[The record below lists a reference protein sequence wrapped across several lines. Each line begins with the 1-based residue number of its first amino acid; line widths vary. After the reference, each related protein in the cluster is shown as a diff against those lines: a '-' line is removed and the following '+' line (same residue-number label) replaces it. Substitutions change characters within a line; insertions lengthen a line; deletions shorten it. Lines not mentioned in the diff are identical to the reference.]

1 MLPFTVKSVARSCE
15 LSKLEI
21 IRSKIYLMAATPNLR
36 MPLFVFR
43 KDNKM
48 LNKTLQAA
56 NNDYSREDFENLIE
70 MFRQYETLVLKVE
83 NDMYM
88 LREPSDLGEAARHH
102 ARFVLYSDYFATN
115 LVDYAVG
122 ISERLVHFFSLTD
135 GFLNPPLKCAEKIES
150 QTNDEMLQA
159 VKTAMN
165 GVGGELYDPSWKL
178 YIEAV
183 VRDCT
188 DAQDEDE
195 REAMSSILYVGV
207 YMIAYALQET
217 REDFAAYNSRD
228 KQVVNLARL
237 VFNELLGVATREKYP
252 LMGFEDKE

>member
-1 MLPFTVKSVARSCE
+1 
-15 LSKLEI
+15 
-21 IRSKIYLMAATPNLR
+21 
-36 MPLFVFR
+36 
-43 KDNKM
+43 M
-48 LNKTLQAA
+48 LNKTLKAV
-56 NNDYSREDFENLIE
+56 NNDYNQEDFENLIE
-70 MFRQYETLVLKVE
+70 MFRRYEQFVLKVE

-88 LREPSDLGEAARHH
+88 LREPSGLGEIARHH

-122 ISERLVHFFSLTD
+122 ISERLVHFFAITD
-135 GFLNPPLKCAEKIES
+135 GFTRPPLKCVEGVEN

-159 VKTAMN
+159 VRTAMN
-165 GVGGELYDPSWKL
+165 DVGGELYDPSWRL

-183 VRDCT
+183 IRDCT

-195 REAMSSILYVGV
+195 REAMGSILYVGV

-217 REDFAAYNSRD
+217 RKDFAAYNSRD

-237 VFNELLGVATREKYP
+237 VFNELLGVATNKKYP
-252 LMGFEDKE
+252 LMGFKDEK

>member
-1 MLPFTVKSVARSCE
+1 
-15 LSKLEI
+15 
-21 IRSKIYLMAATPNLR
+21 
-36 MPLFVFR
+36 
-43 KDNKM
+43 M
-48 LNKTLQAA
+48 LNKTLKAV
-56 NNDYSREDFENLIE
+56 NNDYNQEDFENLIE
-70 MFRQYETLVLKVE
+70 IFRRYEQFVLKVE

-88 LREPSDLGEAARHH
+88 LREPSDLGEIARHH

-122 ISERLVHFFSLTD
+122 ISERLVHFFAITD
-135 GFLNPPLKCAEKIES
+135 GFTRPPLKCVEGVEN

-159 VKTAMN
+159 VRTAMN
-165 GVGGELYDPSWKL
+165 DVGGELYDPSWRL

-183 VRDCT
+183 IRDCT

-195 REAMSSILYVGV
+195 REAMGSILYVGV

-217 REDFAAYNSRD
+217 RKDFAAYNSRD

-237 VFNELLGVATREKYP
+237 VFNELLGVATNKKYP
-252 LMGFEDKE
+252 LMGFKDEK

>member
-1 MLPFTVKSVARSCE
+1 
-15 LSKLEI
+15 
-21 IRSKIYLMAATPNLR
+21 
-36 MPLFVFR
+36 
-43 KDNKM
+43 M
-48 LNKTLQAA
+48 LNKTLQAV
-56 NNDYSREDFENLIE
+56 NNDYNQEDFENLIE
-70 MFRQYETLVLKVE
+70 MFRRYEQFVLKVE

-88 LREPSDLGEAARHH
+88 LREPSDLGETARHH

-122 ISERLVHFFSLTD
+122 ISERLVHFFALTD
-135 GFLNPPLKCAEKIES
+135 GFSNPSLKCAEKIES

-165 GVGGELYDPSWKL
+165 GVGGELYDPSWRL

-188 DAQDEDE
+188 DARDEDE
-195 REAMSSILYVGV
+195 EKALESILYVGV

-217 REDFAAYNSRD
+217 RKDFAAYNSHD

-237 VFNELLGVATREKYP
+237 VFNELLGVATNKKYP
-252 LMGFEDKE
+252 LMGFKDEK

>member
-1 MLPFTVKSVARSCE
+1 
-15 LSKLEI
+15 
-21 IRSKIYLMAATPNLR
+21 
-36 MPLFVFR
+36 
-43 KDNKM
+43 M

-56 NNDYSREDFENLIE
+56 NNDYSQRDFVNLIE
-70 MFRQYETLVLKVE
+70 MFRTYETLVLKIE

-88 LREPSDLGEAARHH
+88 LHEPSDLGEAARHH
-102 ARFVLYSDYFATN
+102 ARYVLYSDYFATK

-122 ISERLVHFFSLTD
+122 ISERLVHFFTITD
-135 GFLNPPLKCAEKIES
+135 GFAHPSLKCVEGVEN

-159 VKTAMN
+159 VRTAMN
-165 GVGGELYDPSWKL
+165 GVGGELYDPSWEL

-195 REAMSSILYVGV
+195 REAMESILYVGV

-237 VFNELLGVATREKYP
+237 VFNELLGVATGKKYP
-252 LMGFEDKE
+252 LMGFKDEK

>member
-1 MLPFTVKSVARSCE
+1 
-15 LSKLEI
+15 
-21 IRSKIYLMAATPNLR
+21 
-36 MPLFVFR
+36 
-43 KDNKM
+43 M
-48 LNKTLQAA
+48 LNKTLKAV
-56 NNDYSREDFENLIE
+56 NNDYNQEYFENLIE
-70 MFRQYETLVLKVE
+70 MFRRYEQFVLKVE

-88 LREPSDLGEAARHH
+88 LREPSDLGEIARHH

-122 ISERLVHFFSLTD
+122 ISERLVHFFAITD
-135 GFLNPPLKCAEKIES
+135 GFTRPPLKCVEGVEN

-159 VKTAMN
+159 VRTAMN
-165 GVGGELYDPSWKL
+165 DVGGELYDPSWRL

-183 VRDCT
+183 IRDCT

-195 REAMSSILYVGV
+195 REAMGSILYVGV

-217 REDFAAYNSRD
+217 RKDFAAYNSRD

-237 VFNELLGVATREKYP
+237 VFNELLGVATNKKYP
-252 LMGFEDKE
+252 LMGFKDEK

>member
-1 MLPFTVKSVARSCE
+1 
-15 LSKLEI
+15 
-21 IRSKIYLMAATPNLR
+21 
-36 MPLFVFR
+36 
-43 KDNKM
+43 M

-56 NNDYSREDFENLIE
+56 NNDYSQRDFENLIE
-70 MFRQYETLVLKVE
+70 MFRTYETLVLKIE

-88 LREPSDLGEAARHH
+88 LHEPSDLGEAARHH
-102 ARFVLYSDYFATN
+102 ARYVLYSDYFATK

-122 ISERLVHFFSLTD
+122 ISERLVHFFTITD
-135 GFLNPPLKCAEKIES
+135 GFAHPSLKCVEGVEN

-159 VKTAMN
+159 VRTAMN
-165 GVGGELYDPSWKL
+165 GVEGELYDPSWEL

-195 REAMSSILYVGV
+195 REAMESILYVGV

-237 VFNELLGVATREKYP
+237 VFNELLGVATGKKYP
-252 LMGFEDKE
+252 LMGFKDEK

>member
-1 MLPFTVKSVARSCE
+1 
-15 LSKLEI
+15 
-21 IRSKIYLMAATPNLR
+21 
-36 MPLFVFR
+36 
-43 KDNKM
+43 M

-56 NNDYSREDFENLIE
+56 NNDYSQRDFENLIE
-70 MFRQYETLVLKVE
+70 MFRTYETLVLKIE

-88 LREPSDLGEAARHH
+88 LHEPSDLGEAARHH
-102 ARFVLYSDYFATN
+102 ARYVLYSDYFATK

-122 ISERLVHFFSLTD
+122 ISERLVHFFTITD
-135 GFLNPPLKCAEKIES
+135 GFAHPSLKCVEGVEN

-159 VKTAMN
+159 VRTAMN
-165 GVGGELYDPSWKL
+165 DVGGELYDPSWKL

-183 VRDCT
+183 IRDCT

-195 REAMSSILYVGV
+195 REAMGSILYVGV

-237 VFNELLGVATREKYP
+237 VFNELLGVATNKKYP
-252 LMGFEDKE
+252 LMGFKDEK

>member
-1 MLPFTVKSVARSCE
+1 
-15 LSKLEI
+15 
-21 IRSKIYLMAATPNLR
+21 
-36 MPLFVFR
+36 
-43 KDNKM
+43 M
-48 LNKTLQAA
+48 LNKTLQAT
-56 NNDYSREDFENLIE
+56 NNDYSQRDFESLIE
-70 MFRQYETLVLKVE
+70 MFRTYETLVLKVE
-83 NDMYM
+83 NDIYM

-102 ARFVLYSDYFATN
+102 ARYVLYSDYFATN

-195 REAMSSILYVGV
+195 QEAMSSILYVGV

-237 VFNELLGVATREKYP
+237 VFNELLGVATGKKYP
-252 LMGFEDKE
+252 LMGFKDAE

>member
-1 MLPFTVKSVARSCE
+1 
-15 LSKLEI
+15 
-21 IRSKIYLMAATPNLR
+21 
-36 MPLFVFR
+36 
-43 KDNKM
+43 M

-56 NNDYSREDFENLIE
+56 NNDYGREDFENLIE

-102 ARFVLYSDYFATN
+102 ARYVLYSDYFATN

-122 ISERLVHFFSLTD
+122 ISERLVHFFAITD
-135 GFLNPPLKCAEKIES
+135 GFTRPPLKCVEEVEN

-159 VKTAMN
+159 VRTAMN
-165 GVGGELYDPSWKL
+165 GVGGELYDPSWRL

-183 VRDCT
+183 IRECT
-188 DAQDEDE
+188 DARDEDE
-195 REAMSSILYVGV
+195 KKALESILYVGV

-237 VFNELLGVATREKYP
+237 VFNELLGVATGKKYP
-252 LMGFEDKE
+252 LMGFKDEG

>member
-1 MLPFTVKSVARSCE
+1 
-15 LSKLEI
+15 
-21 IRSKIYLMAATPNLR
+21 
-36 MPLFVFR
+36 
-43 KDNKM
+43 M
-48 LNKTLQAA
+48 LNKTLQVA
-56 NNDYSREDFENLIE
+56 NNDYNQKDFENLIE
-70 MFRQYETLVLKVE
+70 MFRRYEQFVLKVE

-88 LREPSDLGEAARHH
+88 LREPSDLGETARHH

-135 GFLNPPLKCAEKIES
+135 GFAHPALKCVEGVEN

-195 REAMSSILYVGV
+195 REAMESILYVGV

-217 REDFAAYNSRD
+217 RENFAVYNSRD

-237 VFNELLGVATREKYP
+237 VFNELLGVATGKKYP
-252 LMGFEDKE
+252 LMGFKDEG

>member
-1 MLPFTVKSVARSCE
+1 
-15 LSKLEI
+15 
-21 IRSKIYLMAATPNLR
+21 
-36 MPLFVFR
+36 
-43 KDNKM
+43 M
-48 LNKTLQAA
+48 LNKTLQAV
-56 NNDYSREDFENLIE
+56 NNDYRREDFENLIE

-135 GFLNPPLKCAEKIES
+135 GFSNQSLKCAEKIES

-165 GVGGELYDPSWKL
+165 GVGGELYDPSWEL

-195 REAMSSILYVGV
+195 REAMESILYVGV

>member
-1 MLPFTVKSVARSCE
+1 
-15 LSKLEI
+15 
-21 IRSKIYLMAATPNLR
+21 
-36 MPLFVFR
+36 
-43 KDNKM
+43 M

-83 NDMYM
+83 NDIYM

-102 ARFVLYSDYFATN
+102 ARYVLYSDYFATQ

-195 REAMSSILYVGV
+195 QEAMSSILYVGV

-237 VFNELLGVATREKYP
+237 VFNELLGVATGKKYP
-252 LMGFEDKE
+252 LMGFKDAE

>member
-1 MLPFTVKSVARSCE
+1 
-15 LSKLEI
+15 
-21 IRSKIYLMAATPNLR
+21 
-36 MPLFVFR
+36 
-43 KDNKM
+43 
-48 LNKTLQAA
+48 
-56 NNDYSREDFENLIE
+56 
-70 MFRQYETLVLKVE
+70 
-83 NDMYM
+83 MYM
-88 LREPSDLGEAARHH
+88 LREPSDLGETARHH

-135 GFLNPPLKCAEKIES
+135 GFAHPALKCVEGVEN

-183 VRDCT
+183 IKDCT

-237 VFNELLGVATREKYP
+237 VFNELLGVATNKKYP
-252 LMGFEDKE
+252 LMGFKDEK

>member
-1 MLPFTVKSVARSCE
+1 
-15 LSKLEI
+15 
-21 IRSKIYLMAATPNLR
+21 
-36 MPLFVFR
+36 
-43 KDNKM
+43 M

-56 NNDYSREDFENLIE
+56 NNDYSRENFENLIE

-88 LREPSDLGEAARHH
+88 LREPSDLGETARHH

-135 GFLNPPLKCAEKIES
+135 GFAHPALKCVEGVEN

-188 DAQDEDE
+188 DA
-195 REAMSSILYVGV
+195 
-207 YMIAYALQET
+207 
-217 REDFAAYNSRD
+217 
-228 KQVVNLARL
+228 
-237 VFNELLGVATREKYP
+237 
-252 LMGFEDKE
+252 

>member
-1 MLPFTVKSVARSCE
+1 
-15 LSKLEI
+15 
-21 IRSKIYLMAATPNLR
+21 
-36 MPLFVFR
+36 
-43 KDNKM
+43 M

-88 LREPSDLGEAARHH
+88 LREPSDLGKATRHH

-195 REAMSSILYVGV
+195 QEAMSSILYVGV

-237 VFNELLGVATREKYP
+237 VFNELLGVATGKKYP
-252 LMGFEDKE
+252 LMGFKDAE

>member
-1 MLPFTVKSVARSCE
+1 
-15 LSKLEI
+15 
-21 IRSKIYLMAATPNLR
+21 
-36 MPLFVFR
+36 
-43 KDNKM
+43 M

-56 NNDYSREDFENLIE
+56 NNDYSQRDFESLIE
-70 MFRQYETLVLKVE
+70 MFRTYETLVLKVE

-122 ISERLVHFFSLTD
+122 ISERLVHFFALTD
-135 GFLNPPLKCAEKIES
+135 GFTHPALKCVEGIEN

-159 VKTAMN
+159 VRTAMN
-165 GVGGELYDPSWKL
+165 GVGGELYDPSWRL

-183 VRDCT
+183 IRECT
-188 DAQDEDE
+188 DARDEDE
-195 REAMSSILYVGV
+195 KKALESILYVGV

-217 REDFAAYNSRD
+217 REDFAAYNNRD

-237 VFNELLGVATREKYP
+237 VFNELLGVATGKKYP
-252 LMGFEDKE
+252 LVGFKDEE

>member
-1 MLPFTVKSVARSCE
+1 
-15 LSKLEI
+15 
-21 IRSKIYLMAATPNLR
+21 
-36 MPLFVFR
+36 
-43 KDNKM
+43 M

-56 NNDYSREDFENLIE
+56 NNDYSQRDFESLIE
-70 MFRQYETLVLKVE
+70 MFRTYETLVLKAE

-102 ARFVLYSDYFATN
+102 ARFVLYSDHFATN

-135 GFLNPPLKCAEKIES
+135 GFAHPALKCVEGVEN

-195 REAMSSILYVGV
+195 REAMESILYVGV

-217 REDFAAYNSRD
+217 REEFAAYNSRD

-252 LMGFEDKE
+252 LMGFKDEK

>member
-1 MLPFTVKSVARSCE
+1 
-15 LSKLEI
+15 
-21 IRSKIYLMAATPNLR
+21 
-36 MPLFVFR
+36 
-43 KDNKM
+43 M
-48 LNKTLQAA
+48 LNKTLKAV
-56 NNDYSREDFENLIE
+56 NNDYNQEDFENLIE
-70 MFRQYETLVLKVE
+70 MFRRYEQFVLKVE

-88 LREPSDLGEAARHH
+88 LREPSDLGEIARHH

-122 ISERLVHFFSLTD
+122 ISERLVHFFAITD
-135 GFLNPPLKCAEKIES
+135 GFTRPPLKCVEGVEN

-159 VKTAMN
+159 VRTAMN
-165 GVGGELYDPSWKL
+165 DVGGELYDPSWRL

-183 VRDCT
+183 IRDCT

-195 REAMSSILYVGV
+195 REAMGSILYVGV

-217 REDFAAYNSRD
+217 RKDFAAYNSRD

-237 VFNELLGVATREKYP
+237 LFNELLGVATNKKYP
-252 LMGFEDKE
+252 LMGFKDEK

>member
-1 MLPFTVKSVARSCE
+1 
-15 LSKLEI
+15 
-21 IRSKIYLMAATPNLR
+21 
-36 MPLFVFR
+36 
-43 KDNKM
+43 M
-48 LNKTLQAA
+48 LNKTLKAV
-56 NNDYSREDFENLIE
+56 NNDYNQEDFENLIE
-70 MFRQYETLVLKVE
+70 MFRRYEQFVLKVE

-88 LREPSDLGEAARHH
+88 LREPSDLGEIARHH

-122 ISERLVHFFSLTD
+122 ISERLVHFFAITD
-135 GFLNPPLKCAEKIES
+135 GFTRPPLKCVEGVEN

-159 VKTAMN
+159 VRTAMN
-165 GVGGELYDPSWKL
+165 DVGGELYDPSWRL

-183 VRDCT
+183 IRDCT

-195 REAMSSILYVGV
+195 REAMGSIIYVGV

-217 REDFAAYNSRD
+217 RKDFAAYNSRD

-237 VFNELLGVATREKYP
+237 VFNELLGVATNKKYP
-252 LMGFEDKE
+252 LMGFKDEK

>member
-1 MLPFTVKSVARSCE
+1 
-15 LSKLEI
+15 
-21 IRSKIYLMAATPNLR
+21 
-36 MPLFVFR
+36 
-43 KDNKM
+43 M

-56 NNDYSREDFENLIE
+56 NNDYRQRDFENLIE
-70 MFRQYETLVLKVE
+70 MFRTYETLVLKIE

-88 LREPSDLGEAARHH
+88 LHEPSDLGEAARHH
-102 ARFVLYSDYFATN
+102 ARYVLYSDYFATK

-122 ISERLVHFFSLTD
+122 ISERLVHFFTITD
-135 GFLNPPLKCAEKIES
+135 GFAHPSLKCVEGVEN

-159 VKTAMN
+159 VRTAMN
-165 GVGGELYDPSWKL
+165 DVGGELYDPSWKL

-183 VRDCT
+183 IRDCT

-195 REAMSSILYVGV
+195 REAMGSILYVGV

-237 VFNELLGVATREKYP
+237 VFNELLGVATGKKYP
-252 LMGFEDKE
+252 LMGFKDEE

>member
-1 MLPFTVKSVARSCE
+1 
-15 LSKLEI
+15 
-21 IRSKIYLMAATPNLR
+21 
-36 MPLFVFR
+36 
-43 KDNKM
+43 M

-56 NNDYSREDFENLIE
+56 NNDYSQRDFENLIE
-70 MFRQYETLVLKVE
+70 MFRTYETLVLKIE

-88 LREPSDLGEAARHH
+88 LHEPSDLGEAARHH
-102 ARFVLYSDYFATN
+102 ARYVLYSDYFATK

-135 GFLNPPLKCAEKIES
+135 GFAHPALKCVEGVEN

-195 REAMSSILYVGV
+195 RKAMESILYVGV

-217 REDFAAYNSRD
+217 RDDFAAYNSRD

-237 VFNELLGVATREKYP
+237 VFNELFGVATNKKYP
-252 LMGFEDKE
+252 LMGFKDEK

>member
-1 MLPFTVKSVARSCE
+1 
-15 LSKLEI
+15 
-21 IRSKIYLMAATPNLR
+21 
-36 MPLFVFR
+36 
-43 KDNKM
+43 M
-48 LNKTLQAA
+48 LNKTLQAT
-56 NNDYSREDFENLIE
+56 NNDYSQRDFESLIE
-70 MFRQYETLVLKVE
+70 MFRTYETLVLKVE
-83 NDMYM
+83 NDIYM

-102 ARFVLYSDYFATN
+102 ARYVLYSDYFATQ

-195 REAMSSILYVGV
+195 QEAMSSILYVGV

-237 VFNELLGVATREKYP
+237 VFNELLGVATGKKYP
-252 LMGFEDKE
+252 LMGFKDAE

>member
-1 MLPFTVKSVARSCE
+1 
-15 LSKLEI
+15 
-21 IRSKIYLMAATPNLR
+21 
-36 MPLFVFR
+36 
-43 KDNKM
+43 M

-88 LREPSDLGEAARHH
+88 LREPSDLGKAARHH

-195 REAMSSILYVGV
+195 QEAMSSILYVGV

-237 VFNELLGVATREKYP
+237 VFNELLGVATGKKYP
-252 LMGFEDKE
+252 LMGFKDAE

>member
-1 MLPFTVKSVARSCE
+1 
-15 LSKLEI
+15 
-21 IRSKIYLMAATPNLR
+21 
-36 MPLFVFR
+36 
-43 KDNKM
+43 M
-48 LNKTLQAA
+48 LNKTLKAV
-56 NNDYSREDFENLIE
+56 NNDYNQEDFENLIE
-70 MFRQYETLVLKVE
+70 MFRRYEQFVLKVE

-88 LREPSDLGEAARHH
+88 LREPSDLGEIARHH

-122 ISERLVHFFSLTD
+122 ISERLVHFFAITD
-135 GFLNPPLKCAEKIES
+135 GFTRPPLKCVEGVEN

-159 VKTAMN
+159 VRTAMN
-165 GVGGELYDPSWKL
+165 DVGGELYDPSWRL

-183 VRDCT
+183 IRDCT

-195 REAMSSILYVGV
+195 REARGSILYVGV

-217 REDFAAYNSRD
+217 RKDFAAYNSRD

-237 VFNELLGVATREKYP
+237 VFNELLGVATNKKYP
-252 LMGFEDKE
+252 LMGFKDEK

>member
-1 MLPFTVKSVARSCE
+1 
-15 LSKLEI
+15 
-21 IRSKIYLMAATPNLR
+21 
-36 MPLFVFR
+36 
-43 KDNKM
+43 M
-48 LNKTLQAA
+48 LNKTLKAV
-56 NNDYSREDFENLIE
+56 NNDYNQEDFENLIE
-70 MFRQYETLVLKVE
+70 MFRRYEQFVLKVE

-88 LREPSDLGEAARHH
+88 LREPSDLGETARHH

-135 GFLNPPLKCAEKIES
+135 GFAHPSLKCVEGVEN

-159 VKTAMN
+159 VRTAMN
-165 GVGGELYDPSWKL
+165 GVGGELYDPSWRL

-217 REDFAAYNSRD
+217 CDDFAAYNSRD

-237 VFNELLGVATREKYP
+237 VFNELLGVATGKKYP
-252 LMGFEDKE
+252 LMGFKDEE

>member
-1 MLPFTVKSVARSCE
+1 
-15 LSKLEI
+15 
-21 IRSKIYLMAATPNLR
+21 
-36 MPLFVFR
+36 
-43 KDNKM
+43 M

-56 NNDYSREDFENLIE
+56 NNDYSQRDFENLVE
-70 MFRQYETLVLKVE
+70 MFRTYETLVLKIE

-88 LREPSDLGEAARHH
+88 LHEPSDLGEAARHH

-122 ISERLVHFFSLTD
+122 FSERLVHFFAITD
-135 GFLNPPLKCAEKIES
+135 GFTRPPLKCVEGVEN

-159 VKTAMN
+159 VRTTMS
-165 GVGGELYDPSWKL
+165 GVGGELYGPSWKL

-183 VRDCT
+183 IRDCT

-237 VFNELLGVATREKYP
+237 VFNELLGVATGKKYP
-252 LMGFEDKE
+252 LMGFKDEK

>member
-1 MLPFTVKSVARSCE
+1 
-15 LSKLEI
+15 
-21 IRSKIYLMAATPNLR
+21 
-36 MPLFVFR
+36 
-43 KDNKM
+43 M

-56 NNDYSREDFENLIE
+56 NNDYSQRDFENLIE
-70 MFRQYETLVLKVE
+70 MFRTYETLVLKIE

-88 LREPSDLGEAARHH
+88 LHEPSDLGEAARHH

-122 ISERLVHFFSLTD
+122 ISERLVHFFAITD
-135 GFLNPPLKCAEKIES
+135 GFTRPPLKCVEGVEN

-159 VKTAMN
+159 VRTAMN

-183 VRDCT
+183 DRDCT

>member
-1 MLPFTVKSVARSCE
+1 
-15 LSKLEI
+15 
-21 IRSKIYLMAATPNLR
+21 
-36 MPLFVFR
+36 
-43 KDNKM
+43 M

-56 NNDYSREDFENLIE
+56 NNDYSQRDFENLIE
-70 MFRQYETLVLKVE
+70 MFRTYETLVLKIE

-88 LREPSDLGEAARHH
+88 LHEPSDLGEAARHH
-102 ARFVLYSDYFATN
+102 ARYVLYSDYFATK

-122 ISERLVHFFSLTD
+122 ISERLVHFFTITD
-135 GFLNPPLKCAEKIES
+135 GFAHPSLKCVEGVEN

-159 VKTAMN
+159 VRTAMN
-165 GVGGELYDPSWKL
+165 GVGGELYDPSWEL

-195 REAMSSILYVGV
+195 REAMESILYVGV

-217 REDFAAYNSRD
+217 REDFAAYNSRN

-237 VFNELLGVATREKYP
+237 VFNELLGVATGKKYP
-252 LMGFEDKE
+252 LMGFKDEK

>member
-1 MLPFTVKSVARSCE
+1 
-15 LSKLEI
+15 
-21 IRSKIYLMAATPNLR
+21 
-36 MPLFVFR
+36 
-43 KDNKM
+43 M
-48 LNKTLQAA
+48 LNKTLKAV
-56 NNDYSREDFENLIE
+56 NNDYNQEDFENLIE
-70 MFRQYETLVLKVE
+70 MFRRYEQFVLKVE

-88 LREPSDLGEAARHH
+88 LREPSDLGEIARHH

-122 ISERLVHFFSLTD
+122 ISERLVHFFAITD
-135 GFLNPPLKCAEKIES
+135 GFTRPPLKCVEGVEN

-159 VKTAMN
+159 VRTAMN
-165 GVGGELYDPSWKL
+165 DVGGELYDQSWRL

-183 VRDCT
+183 IRDCT

-195 REAMSSILYVGV
+195 REAMGSILYVGV

-217 REDFAAYNSRD
+217 RKDFAAYNSRD

-237 VFNELLGVATREKYP
+237 VFNELLGVATNKKYP
-252 LMGFEDKE
+252 LMGFKDEK

>member
-1 MLPFTVKSVARSCE
+1 
-15 LSKLEI
+15 
-21 IRSKIYLMAATPNLR
+21 
-36 MPLFVFR
+36 
-43 KDNKM
+43 M
-48 LNKTLQAA
+48 LNKTLKAV

-102 ARFVLYSDYFATN
+102 ARFVLYSDYFATK

-122 ISERLVHFFSLTD
+122 ISERLVHFFTITD
-135 GFLNPPLKCAEKIES
+135 GFAHPSLKCVEGVEN

-159 VKTAMN
+159 VRTAMN
-165 GVGGELYDPSWKL
+165 DVGGELYDPSWKL

-183 VRDCT
+183 IRDCT
-188 DAQDEDE
+188 DAQGEDE
-195 REAMSSILYVGV
+195 REAMGSILYVGV

-252 LMGFEDKE
+252 LIGFEDKE

>member
-1 MLPFTVKSVARSCE
+1 
-15 LSKLEI
+15 
-21 IRSKIYLMAATPNLR
+21 
-36 MPLFVFR
+36 
-43 KDNKM
+43 M
-48 LNKTLQAA
+48 LNKTLKAA
-56 NNDYSREDFENLIE
+56 NNDYNQEDFENIIE
-70 MFRQYETLVLKVE
+70 MFRTYETLVLKVE

-102 ARFVLYSDYFATN
+102 ARYVLYSDYFATK
-115 LVDYAVG
+115 LVGYAVG
-122 ISERLVHFFSLTD
+122 ISERLVHFFTITD
-135 GFLNPPLKCAEKIES
+135 GFAHPSLKCVEGVEN

-159 VKTAMN
+159 VRTAMN

-183 VRDCT
+183 IKDCT

-195 REAMSSILYVGV
+195 REAMENILYVGV

-217 REDFAAYNSRD
+217 RKDFAAYNSRD

-237 VFNELLGVATREKYP
+237 VFNELLGVTTREKYP
-252 LMGFEDKE
+252 LMGFKNEE

>member
-1 MLPFTVKSVARSCE
+1 
-15 LSKLEI
+15 
-21 IRSKIYLMAATPNLR
+21 
-36 MPLFVFR
+36 
-43 KDNKM
+43 M

-56 NNDYSREDFENLIE
+56 NNDYSRENFENLIE

-88 LREPSDLGEAARHH
+88 LREPSDLGETARHH

-122 ISERLVHFFSLTD
+122 ISERLVHFFAITD
-135 GFLNPPLKCAEKIES
+135 GFTRPPLKCVEGIEN
-150 QTNDEMLQA
+150 QTNEEMLQA
-159 VKTAMN
+159 VKAAMN
-165 GVGGELYDPSWKL
+165 SIGGELYDPSWRL

-188 DAQDEDE
+188 DARDEDE
-195 REAMSSILYVGV
+195 KKALESILYVGV

-217 REDFAAYNSRD
+217 CDDFAAYNSRD

-237 VFNELLGVATREKYP
+237 VFNELLGVATGKKYP
-252 LMGFEDKE
+252 LMGFKDEK